1 MLASQKI
8 KTKKMLEQL
17 LINPSLDIGIEIFV
31 ALVVIMLLEA
41 ALFALIAFILHS
53 ILVDSRKYTSRAD

>member
-1 MLASQKI
+1 MI
-8 KTKKMLEQL
+8 EQQ
-17 LINPSLDIGIEIFV
+17 LINPSLNIGTDIFV

-53 ILVDSRKYTSRAD
+53 ILLDSRKHIKVGRINVMK